1 MKPTFLG
8 LIVRRHP
15 WLAGQ
20 LWAALVCPAFIV
32 VELLE
37 GHSLPLAGIPA
48 LIGLCMLGGV
58 AFGAGMSVLA
68 KSAANREQ
76 G

>member
-20 LWAALVCPAFIV
+20 LWAALVVCETRQVVASLDLIV
-32 VELLE
+32 RPD
-37 GHSLPLAGIPA
+37 GW
-48 LIGLCMLGGV
+48 
-58 AFGAGMSVLA
+58 
-68 KSAANREQ
+68 
-76 G
+76 